1 MDYYSAFEISASGM
15 SLERV
20 RLDILAQNLANANTT
35 RTEDGGVYR
44 PLRVI
49 SQAKDITSFHT
60 HMSQLMQNGGYPGG
74 VEITDILP
82 QNVEPRLIFEPEHP
96 HANSDGFVSYPNIN
110 PVSEMVT
117 LIEAVRG
124 YEANVRALNAAKSM
138 ALSALEIGKQQ

>member
-44 PLRVI
+44 PLRVL
-49 SQAKDITSFHT
+49 SHAKDTTNFHT
-60 HMSQLMQNGGYPGG
+60 HMNNLIQSAGYPGG
-74 VEITDILP
+74 VEITEIVP
-82 QNVEPRLIFEPEHP
+82 QEGEPRLVFEPEHP
-96 HANSDGFVSYPNIN
+96 HANNDGFVSYPNIN

-117 LIEAVRG
+117 LIEAVRS

-138 ALSALEIGKQQ
+138 ALSALEIGKQ